1 MNSEVRRYKSHLS
14 WLFHHLVKQKIL
26 VLFVS
31 ISIILVLF
39 TRTLIPIVIGNI
51 IDKTINLSDIMEIIP
66 LILLALSLYLINIF
80 MDYSSMMLGHFL
92 GLKIEK
98 NMRTEFF
105 DIIQSKPLKYHDSAR
120 TGDLQALATYD
131 LRIINTMVSHGAFY
145 IYPFIQVLISSV
157 ILFNV
162 LDFRLALL
170 FIPFLIL
177 YVYFILY
184 YRKKLSPFVTARM
197 EKHST
202 ISIVLQDNISGI
214 SVIKTFTAERRERK
228 KFLSAVREFRDNWI
242 GENNVQ
248 AKFFPLLILYTA
260 ISSIFLVSC
269 FFVYFNSLTIGVLV
283 SVNLLLITLI
293 DPTNLIFWATNDM
306 MSGFAACKRLFK
318 ALSKGESEFDSVQ
331 LRKWPKNVQGRI
343 EFRNVAFG
351 YEDESS
357 DATPVFKDLTFSI
370 EPFQTVVLVGPTG
383 CGKTTLVKLILSL
396 YKPSKGTILL
406 DGVDINDYPLE
417 ILRKHIGYVE
427 QDIYL
432 FPRSIRENIA
442 FGKPEAGK
450 DEILEAARL
459 AQVDDFAEELP
470 DKYETIVGE
479 RGTRLSGGERQRIA
493 IARAI
498 LTKPDII
505 ILDDSV
511 SAVDSETE
519 EKIGK
524 AIENVLKGRTTIII
538 THRLNTIRNSDKIL
552 VLKNGKIV
560 AEGIHEDLIA
570 WSEDYRRIFGK
581 HLELPPI
588 KDKKEVN

>member
-1 MNSEVRRYKSHLS
+1 
-14 WLFHHLVKQKIL
+14 
-26 VLFVS
+26 
-31 ISIILVLF
+31 
-39 TRTLIPIVIGNI
+39 
-51 IDKTINLSDIMEIIP
+51 
-66 LILLALSLYLINIF
+66 

-498 LTKPDII
+498 LTKPDIV